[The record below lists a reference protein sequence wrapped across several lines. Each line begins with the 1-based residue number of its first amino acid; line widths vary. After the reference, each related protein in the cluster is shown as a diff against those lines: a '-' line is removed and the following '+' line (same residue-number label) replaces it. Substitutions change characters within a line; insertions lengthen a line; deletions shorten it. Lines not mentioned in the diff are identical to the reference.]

1 MHPNEEKT
9 MKRKIMESIHLL
21 EETFEFDK
29 IPSLVRIHIPLSSN
43 INSLT
48 KNIWNHPRTQALIS
62 QHQTDNT
69 PVSDAELLYVVDTIL
84 RTEPDYAVPSGNPET
99 IHLVLRDACGH
110 ELHVPC
116 QVDSLTHEITT
127 DVPLPFDILKKSM
140 SFIMNHANSDTE
152 YFVYSAQRLTTGEET
167 ALPGCFLWINDM
179 KSYHSKTLCI
189 R

>member
-48 KNIWNHPRTQALIS
+48 KTIWNHPRTQALIS

-84 RTEPDYAVPSGNPET
+84 RTEPDYAIPSGNPET

-127 DVPLPFDILKKSM
+127 DIPLPFDTL
-140 SFIMNHANSDTE
+140 NHSIGLLVKGAKSDTE
-152 YFVYSAQRLTTGEET
+152 YFVYSAQKLANGEET

-179 KSYHSKTLCI
+179 KSYHNGTLCI